1 MRSPPVESIRS
12 SVRSG
17 PPSNVSEA
25 EMLDQVSELPGSSPV
40 LQMRGASTAPISSN
54 IDPGDMLNVD
64 QSIRSAPHGLST
76 DSIFRGENP
85 RSVPGT
91 DGPEIRSKTGGT
103 MPNARA
109 STFRGNPVDID
120 LRAPPAS
127 RPNTDSRP
135 EYHRGYETYYDGR
148 STAGE
153 TNEIPNPPRRGVLF
167 DYPIGRTPNTRT
179 PTRSHPFVDEV
190 SFGPESFQDYMSQF
204 QFREVKFKDFN
215 KIVIPKFDSHRG
227 DSFVHWYKLL
237 VSSCLQWGVWC
248 PPYESIEEDN
258 IYGAWW
264 ELLPQSVRDKESF
277 MAHLIFTLLIR
288 PEIFPPH
295 SKELAAVEGSS
306 ANKGYNAIYNILRL
320 HHPLLHSVLS
330 MANEIPRH
338 RRAEPFSLYLR
349 RLQEFFARERLAT
362 RTYTESEAL
371 DLAVRNLSTE
381 WRNEFRRLVERDK
394 RTGHQGSLPFKLAL
408 SQIATTFMEY
418 ADEIGRDPP
427 GSHTNHPPSR
437 STPTAIMRRLEADPD
452 VDDDNAILPEAD
464 VDLIV
469 LAIASNQASSTV
481 CLGCGMSGHSLI
493 DCNRFVD
500 YIVAESLAQRHPALR
515 TQIANS
521 HSQFRSRLTAAT
533 ARSRAPASAA
543 RAVRSLQMSAT
554 AKDIPSP
561 PDDPDIDQ
569 SHPSHASDSTADSGD
584 YRQHSVH
591 MIDGTVLSD
600 DFESCFDPVTIRSVE
615 LLGVNQDVPSS
626 AETVSILPSPAP
638 TLPGVM
644 RRLAAT
650 YDAVTSSSYAHAD
663 NGSMA
668 NTVND
673 ASLLFA
679 YRPIQNS
686 KVRLLDA
693 GDHVHHPLGV
703 GFLCVPTTDRG
714 ITGAPTSIYIRTYH
728 TPTIPGIILSHA
740 AISKRLRTS
749 SYFASSHA
757 DDVGFIHFPHRLRR
771 CQDVYINIQPT
782 SKRGGL
788 TFTEALILPTDEQH
802 TAALTPSMHVLR
814 LCSDHCNPPS
824 PEQLVDPTDGM
835 YCQACQLPPLS
846 SDFR

>member
-1 MRSPPVESIRS
+1 
-12 SVRSG
+12 
-17 PPSNVSEA
+17 
-25 EMLDQVSELPGSSPV
+25 
-40 LQMRGASTAPISSN
+40 
-54 IDPGDMLNVD
+54 
-64 QSIRSAPHGLST
+64 
-76 DSIFRGENP
+76 
-85 RSVPGT
+85 
-91 DGPEIRSKTGGT
+91 
-103 MPNARA
+103 
-109 STFRGNPVDID
+109 
-120 LRAPPAS
+120 
-127 RPNTDSRP
+127 
-135 EYHRGYETYYDGR
+135 
-148 STAGE
+148 
-153 TNEIPNPPRRGVLF
+153 
-167 DYPIGRTPNTRT
+167 
-179 PTRSHPFVDEV
+179 
-190 SFGPESFQDYMSQF
+190 MSQF

-277 MAHLIFTLLIR
+277 MAHLIFTRLIR

-306 ANKGYNAIYNILRL
+306 ANKGYNAIYNVLRL

-338 RRAEPFSLYLR
+338 KRTEPFSLYLR

-427 GSHTNHPPSR
+427 GPNAATSAPR
-437 STPTAIMRRLEADPD
+437 STPTAIQRRLEADIEPG
-452 VDDDNAILPEAD
+452 DNTDFFPEAD

-469 LAIASNQASSTV
+469 RAIAANQASSAV
-481 CLGCGMSGHSLI
+481 CLGCGLSGHSLV

-500 YIVAESLAQRHPALR
+500 YIVAESLAQRHPVLR

-521 HSQFRSRLTAAT
+521 HSQFRSRLNAAT
-533 ARSRAPASAA
+533 PRPRVNQAPVSRV
-543 RAVRSLQMSAT
+543 VRSLQMPASDHHDAT
-554 AKDIPSP
+554 PA
-561 PDDPDIDQ
+561 PDRHLELPTPIN
-569 SHPSHASDSTADSGD
+569 ASDSTSDSDD
-584 YRQHSVH
+584 YRQHAIQLVSNGV
-591 MIDGTVLSD
+591 DD
-600 DFESCFDPVTIRSVE
+600 DFESCFDPVSIRSVE
-615 LLGVNQDVPSS
+615 LLGVDTDFPAS
-626 AETVSILPSPAP
+626 AETVHLPSDPAP
-638 TLPGVM
+638 VSFVL

-650 YDAVTSSSYAHAD
+650 YDAATSSSYAHAD

-673 ASLLFA
+673 ATLLFA
-679 YRPIQNS
+679 YRLIPNS

-693 GDHVHHPLGV
+693 GNHVHHPLGV
-703 GFLCVPTTDRG
+703 GFLCVPTNDRG

-740 AISKRLRTS
+740 AMSKQLRTS
-749 SYFASSHA
+749 SYFTSSHA
-757 DDVGFIHFPHRLRR
+757 DDVGFIRFPHRLRR

-782 SKRGGL
+782 SQRGGL
-788 TFTEALILPTDEQH
+788 TFTEALILPTAAQH
-802 TAALTPSMHVLR
+802 TSTISSSMHVLR
-814 LCSDHCNPPS
+814 LCSDHQQNPS
-824 PEQLVDPTDGM
+824 PDLIADPTDGM
-835 YCQACQLPPLS
+835 YCHACQLPPLS
-846 SDFR
+846 DFR